1 MKTQS
6 VYLVFHDPRYAQP
19 NFLAAHH
26 CDLSWLIFLMSATTG
41 GTEPQARINF
51 ISLSLSLEQ
60 KDRSFQGI
68 RGTSIV
74 NNNCPSHDNA
84 CCVPLSR
91 IPNDITVRALYFFN
105 WVTREKATETSLK
118 LLCYGFSFSSSFFF
132 FFFSYRTTA
141 IHVCHWLVGKRLDSL
156 DRSIYRVRPELF
168 VQQWCI

>member
-132 FFFSYRTTA
+132 FFFFLPNHCDTR
-141 IHVCHWLVGKRLDSL
+141 VSL
-156 DRSIYRVRPELF
+156 ARWETSRFARSIDLS
-168 VQQWCI
+168 CSS